1 MSGRLDAGTQLERV
15 LVRTAE
21 AEGIALTILAA
32 DWTSWASAT
41 FTGARHRI
49 TIATIGSPLLD
60 RWLAALPEAEFR
72 LRGHLVAD
80 MVVAGERRARDR
92 VEIELEAL
100 TVEDC

>member
-1 MSGRLDAGTQLERV
+1 MSCWLDAGTQLERA
-15 LVRTAE
+15 LARSAE
-21 AEGIALTILAA
+21 AEGIALTILVA

-41 FTGARHRI
+41 FTGARHRMTI
-49 TIATIGSPLLD
+49 TAAASPLLD

-80 MVVAGERRARDR
+80 LAVAGEQRIGTQAE
-92 VEIELEAL
+92 VELEAL